1 MHWLSASIRFRNVF
15 RKTNA
20 MSRFRLYPLAFLA
33 GTMVLHPA
41 AAIPGT
47 ALALYG
53 RVGWAHDDNLLRI
66 PDDAPAFDDQRSDSW
81 TTFEVGAIYDKSIR
95 RQRVL
100 AVAKL
105 SKVKFDHFRQL
116 DYDGQDVQATWYWQ
130 LGNRFSGKLGATY
143 AQTLAPYTDF
153 QSDQRNLREQRRGFF
168 DGAWKLH
175 PRWEARTALSR
186 DKFDYELAA
195 QAFNDR
201 TEDVAELEGR
211 YLAPSGSAV
220 GLVLRRIEGSYPNP
234 RPATLGFLTDD
245 FEQDELKLRV
255 DWKASGTTTIQGLAG
270 YARRTQPSFGPG
282 RTSGANGRL
291 TLLYEPGGKL
301 SARASVWR
309 DFAPLESTLVSYTLN
324 KGVSAGVTWNAT
336 GKIRVEADAAYEQRN
351 YHSRPG
357 FNASGDMDDSLR
369 TASLKTSWLVQRKL
383 TLSAAWLY
391 QSRGGS
397 PALGI
402 GSFKANTFA
411 INASAQF

>member
-1 MHWLSASIRFRNVF
+1 
-15 RKTNA
+15 
-20 MSRFRLYPLAFLA
+20 MSRFRLHPLAFLA
-33 GTMVLHPA
+33 GTMALLPA
-41 AAIPGT
+41 AAVPET
-47 ALALYG
+47 PLALYG
-53 RVGWAHDDNLLRI
+53 RLGWAHDDNLLRV
-66 PDDAPAFDDQRSDSW
+66 PDGAPAFDDQRSDSW
-81 TTFEVGAIYDKSIR
+81 TTFEVGATYDKSIR

-175 PRWEARTALSR
+175 PRWEARAALAR

-195 QAFNDR
+195 QSFNDR

-211 YLAPSGSAV
+211 YLTPSGSTV

-245 FEQDELKLRV
+245 FDQDELKVRV
-255 DWKASGTTTIQGLAG
+255 DWKATGTTTIQGLAG
-270 YARRTQPSFGPG
+270 YARRTQPSFGSG
-282 RTSGANGRL
+282 RTSGANGRF

-309 DFAPLESTLVSYTLN
+309 DFAPLESTLVSYTQN
-324 KGVSAGVTWNAT
+324 KGVSASATWDAT
-336 GKIRVEADAAYEQRN
+336 GKIRVEADAVYEKRD
-351 YHSRPG
+351 YKPRAG
-357 FNASGDMDDSLR
+357 FTTSGDLDDSLR
-369 TASLKTSWLVQRKL
+369 SASLKASWLVRRKL

-391 QSRGGS
+391 QSRSGS
-397 PALGI
+397 PVLGI
-402 GSFKANTFA
+402 GDFKANTFV